1 MNLLAVDTQT
11 DFEGLGQAASAQIV
25 PLETLQSSIQRWDNI
40 YLKSFLLQNPNK
52 SHLYCSKCT
61 VSEEHTVSVRARL
74 GSSVDGVITE
84 MTEVM
89 EEGERTLEE
98 CAGYCRHLQT
108 SVDSLAESGLK
119 WCHEARDS
127 TENKAQDQLKLIRE
141 TNTAVQ
147 DLVKVSLGLSQ

>member
-1 MNLLAVDTQT
+1 
-11 DFEGLGQAASAQIV
+11 
-25 PLETLQSSIQRWDNI
+25 
-40 YLKSFLLQNPNK
+40 
-52 SHLYCSKCT
+52 
-61 VSEEHTVSVRARL
+61 VSVRARL

-147 DLVKVSLGLSQ
+147 DLVKVSLGLSL